1 MDPLSVTSSVVAL
14 IQVVQ
19 FVIEYQFYV
28 YLSRPVSYVQLYGIS
43 GVVVA
48 AFGSRNVWDVQAEVL
63 GGRKDDT
70 AMAFRKSVQDE
81 STTCAVA
88 VIEFRI
94 LSVNR

>member
-1 MDPLSVTSSVVAL
+1 MDPLSVAASVAGL
-14 IQVVQ
+14 IQLSR
-19 FVIEYQFYV
+19 FVIELPLNLYI
-28 YLSRPVSYVQLYGIS
+28 LRPVSYLRLYGIS

-48 AFGSRNVWDVQAEVL
+48 AFGSKNVWDVEAEVL

-88 VIEFRI
+88 VIKFRI
-94 LSVNR
+94 LSVNE